1 MKTIVCP
8 GSFDPVT
15 NGHLDIIRRAS
26 GLFDRVIVLVAY
38 NMEKHGYFAPQER
51 VAMLEKVLTAEPG
64 LQNVSVESYSGL
76 LVDFLRERGATA
88 IVKGLRAVSDF
99 EYEFQMALTNKKL
112 LPQCETVFLTPSAEN
127 MYLSSNIVRQVGCL
141 GGEIREFVP
150 AAVYNDILEKLRP
163 Q

>member
-1 MKTIVCP
+1 MEKIIVCP

-38 NMEKHGYFAPQER
+38 NMQKQGCFTPAER
-51 VAMLEKVLTAEPG
+51 VAMLQEVLASHPE
-64 LQNVSVESYSGL
+64 LDNVTVESYSGL
-76 LVDFLRERGATA
+76 LVDFLRDKNATA

-127 MYLSSNIVRQVGCL
+127 MYLSSSIVRQVCRL
-141 GGEIREFVP
+141 GGEIRAFVP
-150 AAVYNDILEKLRP
+150 PEIHDDIVAKLHP
-163 Q
+163 